1 MNCKDCFWKFDN
13 ECEHCYKWRN
23 IMKAKQIKIKYLRK
37 DMVRVHLIKT
47 VTGLTYELA
56 LMSL

>member
-37 DMVRVHLIKT
+37 DKF
-47 VTGLTYELA
+47 
-56 LMSL
+56 